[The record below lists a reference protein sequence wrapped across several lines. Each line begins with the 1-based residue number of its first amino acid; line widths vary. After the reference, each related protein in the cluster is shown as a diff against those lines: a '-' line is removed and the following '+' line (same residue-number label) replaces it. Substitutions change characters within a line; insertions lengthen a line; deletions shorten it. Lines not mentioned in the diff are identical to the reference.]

1 MKTILRTSKY
11 PFHPDIV
18 FQCLDNLGVTGM
30 HMTQSSIMMMGSK
43 LELKF
48 ITKSHT
54 GLGTRYRWTG
64 KMMGIRMDFTVEV
77 TKWVPGREKTWETI
91 GNPRL
96 IIYSWYQMHLL
107 LTNDAGGTTAALS
120 ISYKKPEG
128 AFNRILSFL
137 FADWYCRW
145 CLKRM
150 LEDCREILIKGY
162 NSEPEKHDVQLS

>member
-18 FQCLDNLGVTGM
+18 FRCLDNLGVTGM
-30 HMTQSSIMMMGSK
+30 HMTQSSMMMMGSK

-48 ITKSHT
+48 LTESHT

-64 KMMGIRMDFTVEV
+64 KMMGMRMDFTVEV
-77 TKWVPGREKTWETI
+77 TKWMPGREKTWETI

-107 LTNDAGGTTAALS
+107 LTSNGGGTTAALS

-128 AFNRILSFL
+128 IFNRILSFL

-145 CLKRM
+145 CLKHM
-150 LEDCREILIKGY
+150 LEDCKEILTREYIPQPK
-162 NSEPEKHDVQLS
+162 KHDVQLS